1 MKRET
6 TSAGRRLLPSR
17 RQFVLGLAAGGVIAG
32 LEWGG
37 FPAFGEA
44 GQMPEHR
51 SPAMLTGNHFE
62 LTVDQLPVN
71 FTGKK
76 RTAVAVNGSVPGP
89 TLRWREGEVVTVAV
103 TNRLKAPTSIHWHG
117 MRIPAEMD
125 GVPGLSFAGIAP
137 GERFVYR
144 IPVMQ
149 SGTYWYH
156 SHSGG
161 QEQQGMTGALIIEP
175 KEKDPIAFDRE
186 YVVMLTDWTDTDPE
200 TVLSNLKQNSD
211 YYNYRQRTAGTFFSD
226 VKKNGLRPTL
236 SERWTWGRMN
246 MSPTDILDVTGSTYT
261 YLLNGNTPK
270 ANWTGLFK
278 SGERVRLRFIN
289 ASAMTFFDVR
299 IPDLPMTVVQSDGN
313 DVEPVTV
320 DEFRFGSAETY
331 DVIVEPKDD
340 MAYTIFAQ
348 AQDRTGYARATLAP
362 RMGMTAEV
370 PPMDPRPVRTMQDMG
385 MSMAGMKTSG
395 MKGMSGMTGMDKSD
409 MKGMDMAGMKGMDM
423 SDMKGMDMSVTKD
436 TNKSGMKGMD
446 MAGMKDADKSDMK
459 GMDMSGMKGMDMANM
474 LMGDPT
480 GTTPFPQPGP
490 HTMPLHKGSY
500 QETKFEPSDP
510 VPLHTGPQVVGVA
523 KHVAARYNDPGDG
536 LKGNGRRVLTYADL
550 RTRYRGVD
558 GRPPSREIELHLTGN
573 MERYIWG
580 FNGKKFSEAEPIELK
595 LGERLRI
602 ILINDTMMDHPIHL
616 HGLWSELEN
625 GHGEFAPYKHT
636 IIVKPSE
643 RVSYLVSADTPGRWA
658 FHCHLQY
665 HMESG
670 MFRTV
675 VVS

>member
-1 MKRET
+1 MQTKNT
-6 TSAGRRLLPSR
+6 TRDRLAHLFSR
-17 RQFVLGLAAGGVIAG
+17 RRFVQGLAAGGVVAG
-32 LEWGG
+32 LELGG
-37 FPAFGEA
+37 FPAFGETGHEA
-44 GQMPEHR
+44 GPGT
-51 SPAMLTGNHFE
+51 PAMLSGNHFE

-76 RTAVAVNGSVPGP
+76 RSAVAINGSVPGP
-89 TLRWREGEVVTVAV
+89 TLCWREGEVVTVAV
-103 TNRLKAPTSIHWHG
+103 TNRLKEPTSIHWHG
-117 MRIPAEMD
+117 IRLPAEMD

-149 SGTYWYH
+149 NGTYWYH

-161 QEQQGMTGALIIEP
+161 QEQQGMTGALIVEP

-186 YVVMLTDWTDTDPE
+186 FVVMLTDWTDTDPM
-200 TVLSNLKQNSD
+200 TVLSNLKEDSD

-236 SERWTWGRMN
+236 SERWMWGRMN
-246 MSPTDILDVTGSTYT
+246 MAPTDILDVTGSTYT

-278 SGERVRLRFIN
+278 PGERVRLRFIN

-320 DEFRFGSAETY
+320 DEFRIGLAETY
-331 DVIVEPKDD
+331 DVIVAPKDNT
-340 MAYTIFAQ
+340 AHTIFAQ

-362 RMGMTAEV
+362 RMGMTAAV
-370 PPMDPRPVRTMQDMG
+370 PAMDPRPVRTMMDMG
-385 MSMAGMKTSG
+385 MSMAGMKMPDMDMSA
-395 MKGMSGMTGMDKSD
+395 MKGMDKSD
-409 MKGMDMAGMKGMDM
+409 MPGMDMADMKGMDVSAM
-423 SDMKGMDMSVTKD
+423 KDTGESDMKGMDTSNMKD
-436 TNKSGMKGMD
+436 MD
-446 MAGMKDADKSDMK
+446 MAGMV
-459 GMDMSGMKGMDMANM
+459 
-474 LMGDPT
+474 MGDAA
-480 GTTPFPQPGP
+480 GTIPFPQPGP
-490 HTMPLHKGSY
+490 RAMPLPKSSDK
-500 QETKFEPSDP
+500 EVKLEPSSP
-510 VPLHTGPQVVGVA
+510 AGLHVGPQVVQVSQHA
-523 KHVAARYNDPGDG
+523 VARYNDPGDG
-536 LKGNGRRVLTYADL
+536 LKDNGRRVLTYADL

-580 FNGKKFSEAEPIELK
+580 FNGKKFSDAEPIELK
-595 LGERLRI
+595 LGERVRI

-636 IIVKPSE
+636 VIVKPSE

-658 FHCHLQY
+658 FHCHLMY

>member
-1 MKRET
+1 MPDSGREEIMQT
-6 TSAGRRLLPSR
+6 KKTRIAELALLLSR
-17 RQFVLGLAAGGVIAG
+17 RRFVQGLAAGGVVAG
-32 LEWGG
+32 LELGG
-37 FPAFGEA
+37 FPALGETGHEA
-44 GQMPEHR
+44 GPCTPETL
-51 SPAMLTGNHFE
+51 SGNHFE

-71 FTGKK
+71 FTGKN

-103 TNRLKAPTSIHWHG
+103 TNRLKTPTSIHWHG
-117 MRIPAEMD
+117 MRLPAEMD

-137 GERFVYR
+137 GERFIYR
-144 IPVMQ
+144 FPVVQ
-149 SGTYWYH
+149 GGTYWYH

-161 QEQQGMTGALIIEP
+161 QEQQGMTGALIVEP
-175 KEKDPIAFDRE
+175 KGKDPIAFDRE
-186 YVVMLTDWTDTDPE
+186 YVVMLTDWTDTDPM
-200 TVLSNLKQNSD
+200 TVLSNLKQDSD

-236 SERWTWGRMN
+236 SERLMWGRMN
-246 MSPTDILDVTGSTYT
+246 MAPTDILDVTGSTYT

-270 ANWTGLFK
+270 ANWTGLFQ

-320 DEFRFGSAETY
+320 DEFRIGLAETY
-331 DVIVEPKDD
+331 DVIVQPKDD
-340 MAYTIFAQ
+340 TAYTIFAQ

-362 RMGMTAEV
+362 RMGMTAAV
-370 PPMDPRPVRTMQDMG
+370 PPMDPRPVRTIMDMG
-385 MSMAGMKTSG
+385 MSMAGMKMSG
-395 MKGMSGMTGMDKSD
+395 MKGMPSMDMSGMHDTDKFDMKGMDMSGMKSSDMADMKGMDMSGMKNMNKSD
-409 MKGMDMAGMKGMDM
+409 MKGMDMAGMVMG
-423 SDMKGMDMSVTKD
+423 
-436 TNKSGMKGMD
+436 NA
-446 MAGMKDADKSDMK
+446 AG
-459 GMDMSGMKGMDMANM
+459 
-474 LMGDPT
+474 T
-480 GTTPFPQPGP
+480 IPFPQPGP
-490 HTMPLHKGSY
+490 HSMPLPEASY
-500 QETKFEPSDP
+500 KEVKLEPSNP
-510 VPLHTGPQVVGVA
+510 VDLHIGPQEVQVS
-523 KHVAARYNDPGDG
+523 KHVMARYNDPGDG
-536 LKGNGRRVLTYADL
+536 LNSNGRRVLTYADL

-580 FNGKKFSEAEPIELK
+580 FNGKRFSDAKPIELK
-595 LGERLRI
+595 LGERVRI

-636 IIVKPSE
+636 VIVKPSE

-658 FHCHLQY
+658 FHCHLMY

>member
-1 MKRET
+1 MYKEKT
-6 TSAGRRLLPSR
+6 TKGRHILPLSR
-17 RQFVLGLAAGGVIAG
+17 RRFVQGLAAGGAIAAF
-32 LEWGG
+32 EWGAR
-37 FPAFGEA
+37 PLFGET
-44 GQMPEHR
+44 GHQT
-51 SPAMLTGNHFE
+51 PATLTGDHFD
-62 LTVDQLPVN
+62 LTIDYLPVN
-71 FTGKK
+71 FTG
-76 RTAVAVNGSVPGP
+76 RHRLATAVNGSVPGP
-89 TLRWREGEVVTVAV
+89 TLRWPEGEVVTVAV
-103 TNRLKAPTSIHWHG
+103 TNRLKTPTSIHWHG
-117 MRIPAEMD
+117 MRVPAEMD

-137 GERFVYR
+137 GERFVYG
-144 IPVMQ
+144 IPVVQ

-161 QEQQGMTGALIIEP
+161 QEQQGMAGALIVER
-175 KEKDPIAFDRE
+175 KEKDLIEFDRE
-186 YVVMLTDWTDTDPE
+186 YVVMLTDWTDTDPK

-236 SERWTWGRMN
+236 SERLMWGRMN
-246 MSPTDILDVTGSTYT
+246 MTPTDILDVTGSTYT

-313 DVEPVTV
+313 DVEPVSV
-320 DEFRFGSAETY
+320 DEFRIGIAETY

-340 MAYTIFAQ
+340 TAYTIFAQ

-362 RMGMTAEV
+362 RKGMTAEV

-385 MSMAGMKTSG
+385 MSMAGMK
-395 MKGMSGMTGMDKSD
+395 MS
-409 MKGMDMAGMKGMDM
+409 GMKGMDM
-423 SDMKGMDMSVTKD
+423 SDMKGMDMAVTKD

-446 MAGMKDADKSDMK
+446 MAGMKGMDMSGMR

-474 LMGDPT
+474 VMGDPT

-490 HTMPLHKGSY
+490 HTMPLSKTSY
-500 QETKFEPSDP
+500 KETKFEPSDP
-510 VPLHTGPQVVGVA
+510 VQLHIGPQEVEVS
-523 KHVAARYNDPGDG
+523 KHVMSRYNDPGDG
-536 LKGNGRRVLTYADL
+536 LNGNGRRVLTYADL
-550 RTRYRGVD
+550 RSRYRGID

-580 FNGKKFSEAEPIELK
+580 FNGKKFSDAKPIDLK
-595 LGERLRI
+595 LGERVRI

-625 GHGEFAPYKHT
+625 GHGDSNPYKHT
-636 IIVKPSE
+636 VIVKPSE

-658 FHCHLQY
+658 FHCHLLY
-665 HMESG
+665 HQESG

>member
-1 MKRET
+1 MLDLGREEIMQT
-6 TSAGRRLLPSR
+6 KKTRIDELALLLSR
-17 RQFVLGLAAGGVIAG
+17 RRFVQGLAVGGVVAG
-32 LEWGG
+32 LELGG
-37 FPAFGEA
+37 FPALGET
-44 GQMPEHR
+44 GNETGPPTPETL
-51 SPAMLTGNHFE
+51 SGNHFE

-71 FTGKK
+71 FTGKN
-76 RTAVAVNGSVPGP
+76 RTAVAINGSVPGP
-89 TLRWREGEVVTVAV
+89 TLRWREGEVVTVTV
-103 TNRLKAPTSIHWHG
+103 TNRLKTPTSIHWHG
-117 MRIPAEMD
+117 MRLPAEMD

-137 GERFVYR
+137 GERFIYR
-144 IPVMQ
+144 FPVVQ

-161 QEQQGMTGALIIEP
+161 QEQQGMTGALIVEP
-175 KEKDPIAFDRE
+175 KAKDLIAFDRE
-186 YVVMLTDWTDTDPE
+186 YVVMLTDWTDTDPM
-200 TVLSNLKQNSD
+200 TVLSNLKQDSD
-211 YYNYRQRTAGTFFSD
+211 YYNYRQRTAGTFFSE

-236 SERWTWGRMN
+236 SERLMWGRMN
-246 MSPTDILDVTGSTYT
+246 MAPTDILDVTGSTYT

-270 ANWTGLFK
+270 ANWTGLFQ

-320 DEFRFGSAETY
+320 DEFRIGLAETY
-331 DVIVEPKDD
+331 DVIVQPKDD
-340 MAYTIFAQ
+340 TAYTIFAQ

-362 RMGMTAEV
+362 RMGMTAVV
-370 PPMDPRPVRTMQDMG
+370 PPMDPRPVRTMMDMG
-385 MSMAGMKTSG
+385 MSMAGTKTSG
-395 MKGMSGMTGMDKSD
+395 MKAMPAMDMSGMNDTDKSD
-409 MKGMDMAGMKGMDM
+409 MKDMDIAGMKS
-423 SDMKGMDMSVTKD
+423 SDMADMKDMDK
-436 TNKSGMKGMD
+436 
-446 MAGMKDADKSDMK
+446 AGMV
-459 GMDMSGMKGMDMANM
+459 
-474 LMGDPT
+474 MGDAT
-480 GTTPFPQPGP
+480 GTIPFPQPGP
-490 HTMPLHKGSY
+490 HSMPLRKASY
-500 QETKFEPSDP
+500 KEVKLEPSNP
-510 VPLHTGPQVVGVA
+510 VDLHIGPQVVQVS
-523 KHVAARYNDPGDG
+523 KHVMARYNDPGDG
-536 LKGNGRRVLTYADL
+536 LNGNGRRVLTYADL

-580 FNGKKFSEAEPIELK
+580 FNGKRFSDAKPIELK
-595 LGERLRI
+595 LGERVRI

-636 IIVKPSE
+636 VIVKPSE
-643 RVSYLVSADTPGRWA
+643 RVSYLVSADTPGQWA
-658 FHCHLQY
+658 FHCHLMY